1 MALAFLAVTHP
12 EGESKQNFQTLW
24 PLLVVVQTDSLI
36 KASSLITDIRAIQV
50 TFLQLCYS
58 AIIGF
63 LVLIGP

>member
-1 MALAFLAVTHP
+1 MDLQV
-12 EGESKQNFQTLW
+12 LW
-24 PLLVVVQTDSLI
+24 PLLVMVQTDSLI
-36 KASSLITDIRAIQV
+36 KASSLITDIHAIQV